1 MVHHIIQGG
10 KKVLGE
16 KKSVNLN
23 NFKNYL
29 YPIYETTFYAYSLLL
44 PQDTHE
50 SVLNNIDFPL

>member
-1 MVHHIIQGG
+1 MG
-10 KKVLGE
+10 

-29 YPIYETTFYAYSLLL
+29 YPIYKTTFYAYSLPL